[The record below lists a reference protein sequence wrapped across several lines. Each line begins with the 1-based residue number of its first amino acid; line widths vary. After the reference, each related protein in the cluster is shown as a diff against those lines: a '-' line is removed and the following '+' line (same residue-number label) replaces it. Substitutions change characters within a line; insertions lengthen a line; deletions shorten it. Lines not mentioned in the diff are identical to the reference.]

1 MTNEISILVVD
12 DDAAMLKLF
21 ADLIASDE
29 TVVTGASS
37 AEQALQITGRT
48 CFDVAFVDVSMPGMD
63 GFELLNQMKKNCPDT
78 EVVMISGYS
87 SVESAVKAMK
97 FGASDYLPKPFKTGQ
112 VNASIDR
119 VRKLK
124 ALRLEN
130 LALKRQLAERHRTE
144 GIIGMT
150 PGIEEIRETI
160 GRVAGEDCTVLIH
173 GESGTGKELIAR
185 AIHFNSR
192 RAVRPFVTVDCGSVN
207 RNLIES
213 ELFGHEK
220 GSFTGAYARKTGLFV
235 KAAGGTVFLDEIGE
249 IPVDVQP
256 SLLRAI
262 EDKRVRPVGS
272 TEVMDVDVRIVTATN
287 RDLQE
292 ATKTGQFRLDLFYRL
307 NVVAIAVPPLRS
319 RKDDIPLLVDHF
331 VRKLGSKEGYR
342 STSGISRDAMIVLL
356 RYDWPGNVREL
367 ENAVERALALG
378 KGGQIETDDLPP
390 AIVIAVEDKKEKTG
404 TRVAGQCT
412 LALLE
417 KDAIV
422 RTLRRTRADTDAAA
436 KILGIDR
443 STLYR
448 KLKNYDISLAQ
459 FKRNS

>member
-1 MTNEISILVVD
+1 MTHEISILVVD
-12 DDAAMLKLF
+12 DDAAMLRLF

-29 TVVTGASS
+29 VAVTGALS
-37 AEQALQITGRT
+37 AAQALQAAARVR
-48 CFDVAFVDVSMPGMD
+48 FDVAFVDVSMPGMD
-63 GFELLNQMKKNCPDT
+63 GFELLKEMKRNCPDT

-87 SVESAVKAMK
+87 SVEAAVKAMK

-112 VNASIDR
+112 VNAVIDR

-124 ALRLEN
+124 ALRIEN
-130 LALKRQLAERHRTE
+130 EELKRQLMERHRTG

-150 PGIEEIRETI
+150 PGIEEIRTTI
-160 GRVAGEDCTVLIH
+160 ERVAGEDCTVLIQ

-185 AIHFNSR
+185 AIHFNSW
-192 RAVRPFVTVDCGSVN
+192 RATRPFVTVDCGSVN

-220 GSFTGAYARKTGLFV
+220 GSFTGAYAKKTGLFV

-249 IPVDVQP
+249 IPVDIQP

-262 EDKRVRPVGS
+262 EEKRIRPVGS
-272 TEVMDVDVRIVTATN
+272 TEVMDVDVRIVAATN
-287 RDLQE
+287 RNLEE
-292 ATKTGQFRLDLFYRL
+292 ATKTGQFRLDLFYRV
-307 NVVAIAVPPLRS
+307 NVVAIVVPPLRS

-331 VRKLGSKEGYR
+331 VRKLGQRDGHRRITGVS
-342 STSGISRDAMIVLL
+342 SDAMIVLL

-367 ENAVERALALG
+367 ENAMERALALG
-378 KGGQIETDDLPP
+378 KGGQIEVEALPP
-390 AIVIAVEDKKEKTG
+390 AIVAAVEDKKEKTG
-404 TRVAGQCT
+404 TGVAGQCT
-412 LALLE
+412 LAQLE

-422 RTLRRTRADTDAAA
+422 RTLRRTQGDTGTAA

-448 KLKNYDISLAQ
+448 KLKNCDISLAQ
-459 FKRNS
+459 FKGNM